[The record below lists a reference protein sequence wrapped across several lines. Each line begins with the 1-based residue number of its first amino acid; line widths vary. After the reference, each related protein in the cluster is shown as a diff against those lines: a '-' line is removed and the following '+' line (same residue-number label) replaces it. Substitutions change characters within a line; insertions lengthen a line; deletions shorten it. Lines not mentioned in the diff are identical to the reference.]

1 MFRNPWISSYH
12 VNHVQPTCGQGFG
25 FKAKTK
31 LCSSTSLPTDALSFQ
46 SDFSLNDKTSL
57 VKSVSDTDAKLLVVL
72 PKVSELKKYF
82 EGPVTKD
89 SGMNR
94 KERIARRL
102 EGIESDAPPALVPG
116 GLVANRMLEEDPP
129 RYTRA
134 SDPCEPCVMV
144 RRYSREE
151 LEAPQKQVSSPDR
164 PPQVKG
170 GVGGGRAEPV
180 LVYVDPVTLTT
191 SSTPTSG
198 PSESTSL
205 SSKAERIARYKA
217 ERRRQLSER
226 YGILLD
232 QEADIDYTP
241 RYRSRHDP
249 DASDQQT
256 AARRDRPEV
265 EAPGREPRV
274 PYRSGVG
281 RVYMRT
287 HPDPAPD
294 STSGP
299 AQSNQAPLPTQERP
313 SRFLERERAMN
324 MENYRRGGAKER
336 SVASRSRTQDQHQPQ
351 QQHHQDAGHK
361 ESSPAST
368 RDYSIAAVPSSPRT
382 ARRASLPS
390 TRYGISPGDL
400 FIEQQAQSI
409 LNRQGLAALSKS
421 DWSLNTDS
429 ESDRQTVVSWPSR
442 IRVRERLSRDE
453 SAQRPPDWSPDR
465 HQANRRR
472 TQGSNA
478 QYAPQ
483 HSEPTQQRTVPQPQP
498 QPQPS
503 PGHHPA
509 HGETAYTPSTSEYQ
523 HSGPAVDSQPYLAMT
538 APSAKLS
545 GPPEVQPRRRV
556 SADQIY
562 ASHREARLEAKQAL
576 KEEAHTEGLLKSRK
590 AVLPSEIRRREK
602 SVDDIHRG
610 RHEDM
615 DWQNNSPERRRMSR
629 NEEDWDRER
638 PRERGRERNI
648 ERIRERG
655 QEHLPSQDSQEERLF
670 RSMQPSHTSVRQ
682 LMRQHQFSESVQHQ
696 EPQIQQP
703 EPPAQPPAQQ
713 QYEPR
718 RRQHAAQ
725 IQQQDPQ
732 RQHQY
737 EHLRQQQD
745 IQRQQQSQ
753 RQQEYELQRQE
764 HQSQQ
769 QDSQKKQQPQ
779 LDEEFEVQ
787 RQHQQAESGHQRFDS
802 AVYLQKGSSLPQ
814 AKHRSLE
821 MSGGPKPKI
830 RTRSMSDIGVSQ
842 HSAMYRME
850 RAAASREA
858 PRTVPA
864 PGIANG
870 DMGTL
875 DTRVSVAQLRHSYLE
890 NANRKPE
897 FEITKVD
904 LSAVEVEPAS
914 SGDRERG
921 TRRPRRYITPGDSR
935 MSERFRT
942 QPITSAERLESDRSR
957 LSPSQLQDPEDEEK
971 LDERA
976 KMSVAAKRSLFREL
990 ERTSDGG
997 VPKPR
1002 SRNAAVERRLR
1013 RVQDRAHTQPVTSR
1027 EVVSASS
1034 DPATSSQP
1042 VGVLINSPTVA
1053 NTSVTSI
1060 SIQASSQ
1067 PGSAVQDQEKE
1078 AQEHQRP
1085 AQASSSGAE
1094 LDSQGLVSDEP
1105 DLSSLTLSE
1114 KMALF
1119 NRLAH
1124 PTGKTAEGAR
1134 GDTRQRR
1141 ANARFQTQPITQGE
1155 VEQEAELA
1163 ETSAVCNGDLE
1174 ANQGEHLKNGGE
1186 IKLEPL
1192 SASLVR
1198 SVAAVTSQA
1207 SVSTVTVAPG
1217 SSGGGGGGD
1226 GDGPRL
1232 GKSAAAPYIPA
1243 QQQASSSTGFHQE
1256 RALRYFSMTQSG
1268 DPGHPEPEPTS
1279 SPLLIESRERAGAPP
1294 APTSSAGH
1302 RQQGEA
1308 VAAAEEEVR
1317 GRQQGGARED
1327 SQGGSVKGKPHSDD
1341 RQQHHQPQHS
1351 TELSSWRGESEP
1363 LPSWRDSQES
1373 RERAE
1378 GGERGRGGYL
1388 REAAAAHSTSTQEQE
1403 RSSGWNKAGIS
1414 DLPDHPSPL
1423 RPLIAK
1429 VSSRTV
1435 SHVSNSQQQQQHT
1448 IVQPPQTLPKPFT
1461 QQPPPTQPKP
1471 PSYVQPQP
1479 YSQPPPTYPKPFTH
1493 SPQTQPKP
1501 QGFIQPLPKPYPQT
1515 GPQTQPKPQVPPQ
1528 TPPKPQSFPQ
1538 ALVKSQSLPLDHS
1551 EDFSRHS
1558 VHSGDLLS
1566 PTESGDQ
1573 LSDGMSTKQMSI
1585 KERVALLKKSG
1596 EEDWRN
1602 RINKK
1607 QEVVKV
1613 ASTEQQ
1619 AQLWETEQTSQKKE
1633 PVFSSTF
1640 SPTISLGQKCQY
1652 IEHHSQTGEEIE
1664 AQMTIEERKQMISTR
1679 EDAWKTKGKGAAN
1692 DSTQYTVAA
1701 RMVKKGLAASSS
1713 VISPILSPVS
1723 TKLKSNM
1730 PAITKPQEEIEAR
1743 PDMESDKK
1751 LDKLESFL
1759 GRLNSKVA
1767 GLQET
1772 TITVTEKAVKEV
1784 MKLDDE
1790 IFSKFYRRVA
1800 EFPHMPT
1807 RIEISEDFDTIFGS
1821 QGPKLTSAMVQHKR
1835 SVRPSRNVQSSKNPL
1850 KMLAAREDIRHEY
1863 TEQRLNVAQVE
1874 SKRMKAEKMNKTSE
1888 YSDAAL
1894 AGLASKENFSSVSLR
1909 SVNISEQMSNNSA
1922 VPYKNLMLMQIKG
1935 RRHVQ
1940 TRLVEPRASSLN
1952 SGDCFLLVTQEH
1964 CFVWIGEFSNVIEK
1978 AKAIDLATYIQTKK
1992 DMGCRANQVQTIE
2005 EGVNPQGP
2013 DTQQFWTVLGGQMAY
2028 QSSGP
2033 PEEDE
2038 QFENA
2043 IVETNCIFRLLDDRL
2058 VPDDDE
2064 WGKVPRS
2071 SLLASKEV
2079 LVFDF
2084 GSEVYVWHG
2093 KEVTLPQRKVAFQ
2106 LAKHLWNGT
2115 FDYTCCDVNPLDPG
2129 GCNTLIPRKGQG
2141 RPDWAIFGRLTEHNE
2156 TILFKEKFV
2165 DWTEAKSPT
2174 PKEGSE
2180 LEPEPKEA
2188 PGRECRPYDAT
2199 LMLPVLQSSIATI
2212 LDGVNIGRGYGPVE
2226 TEDHMRTQEM
2236 STVSVDVWHILEFD
2250 YSRLPRQSIGQFH
2263 EGDAY
2268 VVKWKY
2274 MVSTSVGRRQNP
2286 EARSTGPGKEKCC
2299 YFFWQ
2304 GRHST
2309 VSEKGT
2315 SALMTVEL
2323 DEERGAQVQVQQ
2335 GKEPPCFLQCFNGG
2349 MIVHAG
2355 KREEEEE
2362 NTQSEWRLYCVRGEV
2377 PVEGHLLEVACHCS
2391 SLRSRASMILLNI
2404 NKAVMYLW
2412 HGCKSQLHTRSVGS
2426 TAALKIK
2433 EQCPLEAGLHSSSKV
2448 TIHECDE
2455 GVEPPGFWE
2464 ALGRKDRKAYD
2475 CMLQDPGK
2483 FNFTPRLFQLSST
2496 SGDFVASEFF
2506 HPSRAPDLVSSLP
2519 FLQEELYNA
2528 AQPALFLVDNFHEV
2542 YLWQGWWPQDSEST
2556 GSARIRWDADR
2567 KCAMETVLQYCKEKN
2582 EKKPQKSYLIHA
2594 GLEPLT
2600 FTNMFPSWE
2609 HREDVAEITERE
2621 AEVCNQIILVEDV
2634 LARLCQNTFPLAQ
2647 LQARPLPEGVD
2658 PLRLEIYLSDQ
2669 DFEKALEMK
2678 REEYERLPGWKQVNL
2693 KKARGLF

>member
-12 VNHVQPTCGQGFG
+12 VNHEQPCGQEFG
-25 FKAKTK
+25 SKARAK
-31 LCSSTSLPTDALSFQ
+31 LCSSASFPSETLSFQ
-46 SDFSLNDKTSL
+46 TDFSLGDKTSL
-57 VKSVSDTDAKLLVVL
+57 VKSVSDTDAKLLAVL

-82 EGPVTKD
+82 EGAVTKD
-89 SGMNR
+89 LEMNR

-116 GLVANRMLEEDPP
+116 GLVTNRMLEEDPP

-134 SDPCEPCVMV
+134 SDSCEPCVMV

-151 LEAPQKQVSSPDR
+151 LEAPQKQVSSQDR
-164 PPQVKG
+164 SHQVKG
-170 GVGGGRAEPV
+170 SVGSSRPEPM
-180 LVYVDPVTLTT
+180 LVYVDPVTLST
-191 SSTPTSG
+191 SSTPTTG
-198 PSESTSL
+198 PSDPTSL

-226 YGILLD
+226 YGIHLD

-241 RYRSRHDP
+241 RYRSRRDT
-249 DASDQQT
+249 DVSDRLT
-256 AARRDRPEV
+256 TARRDKDKQEG
-265 EAPGREPRV
+265 EEQGREPRV

-287 HPDPAPD
+287 QPDPTPV
-294 STSGP
+294 STTSSTH
-299 AQSNQAPLPTQERP
+299 SNQAPPPTQERP
-313 SRFLERERAMN
+313 RRFSERERAMN
-324 MENYRRGGAKER
+324 IENYRRGGAQDR
-336 SVASRSRTQDQHQPQ
+336 AITSRARTQELHPPQPQ
-351 QQHHQDAGHK
+351 QQQQQPHHHQDASHQ
-361 ESSPAST
+361 EPSPAST

-409 LNRQGLAALSKS
+409 LNRQG
-421 DWSLNTDS
+421 
-429 ESDRQTVVSWPSR
+429 
-442 IRVRERLSRDE
+442 
-453 SAQRPPDWSPDR
+453 
-465 HQANRRR
+465 
-472 TQGSNA
+472 
-478 QYAPQ
+478 
-483 HSEPTQQRTVPQPQP
+483 
-498 QPQPS
+498 
-503 PGHHPA
+503 
-509 HGETAYTPSTSEYQ
+509 ET
-523 HSGPAVDSQPYLAMT
+523 
-538 APSAKLS
+538 
-545 GPPEVQPRRRV
+545 
-556 SADQIY
+556 
-562 ASHREARLEAKQAL
+562 
-576 KEEAHTEGLLKSRK
+576 
-590 AVLPSEIRRREK
+590 
-602 SVDDIHRG
+602 
-610 RHEDM
+610 
-615 DWQNNSPERRRMSR
+615 
-629 NEEDWDRER
+629 
-638 PRERGRERNI
+638 
-648 ERIRERG
+648 
-655 QEHLPSQDSQEERLF
+655 
-670 RSMQPSHTSVRQ
+670 
-682 LMRQHQFSESVQHQ
+682 
-696 EPQIQQP
+696 
-703 EPPAQPPAQQ
+703 
-713 QYEPR
+713 
-718 RRQHAAQ
+718 
-725 IQQQDPQ
+725 
-732 RQHQY
+732 
-737 EHLRQQQD
+737 
-745 IQRQQQSQ
+745 
-753 RQQEYELQRQE
+753 
-764 HQSQQ
+764 
-769 QDSQKKQQPQ
+769 
-779 LDEEFEVQ
+779 
-787 RQHQQAESGHQRFDS
+787 
-802 AVYLQKGSSLPQ
+802 
-814 AKHRSLE
+814 
-821 MSGGPKPKI
+821 
-830 RTRSMSDIGVSQ
+830 
-842 HSAMYRME
+842 
-850 RAAASREA
+850 
-858 PRTVPA
+858 
-864 PGIANG
+864 
-870 DMGTL
+870 
-875 DTRVSVAQLRHSYLE
+875 
-890 NANRKPE
+890 
-897 FEITKVD
+897 TKVD
-904 LSAVEVEPAS
+904 LSTMEVDPAS
-914 SGDRERG
+914 DRDRG
-921 TRRPRRYITPGDSR
+921 ARRPRRYITPGDSR

-942 QPITSAERLESDRSR
+942 QPITSAERLESDRSC
-957 LSPSQLQDPEDEEK
+957 LSPSKLQDPEDEEK
-971 LDERA
+971 LDDRA

-1013 RVQDRAHTQPVTSR
+1013 RVQDRSHTQPVTNK
-1027 EVVSASS
+1027 EVVNASS

-1042 VGVLINSPTVA
+1042 PGVHTNVTRVPSPTVVS
-1053 NTSVTSI
+1053 TSVASI

-1067 PGSAVQDQEKE
+1067 PSSAVQDQEKE
-1078 AQEHQRP
+1078 TQEHQKP
-1085 AQASSSGAE
+1085 AQALSAGVEGDGQE
-1094 LDSQGLVSDEP
+1094 LMSDEP
-1105 DLSSLTLSE
+1105 DLSTLTLAE

-1119 NRLAH
+1119 NRLAQ

-1155 VEQEAELA
+1155 VEQEAEPPV
-1163 ETSAVCNGDLE
+1163 TSAVCNGDLE
-1174 ANQGEHLKNGGE
+1174 ANQGEHLRNGGE

-1192 SASLVR
+1192 SASLIR

-1207 SVSTVTVAPG
+1207 SVTTVTITPG
-1217 SSGGGGGGD
+1217 SSGVGNDD
-1226 GDGPRL
+1226 GLRP
-1232 GKSAAAPYIPA
+1232 GKSTAVPYIPA
-1243 QQQASSSTGFHQE
+1243 QQQASSTTTSHQE

-1268 DPGHPEPEPTS
+1268 DPGHPEPELNS
-1279 SPLLIESRERAGAPP
+1279 SPLLPESRDRLGAPLG
-1294 APTSSAGH
+1294 PTSSAGH

-1308 VAAAEEEVR
+1308 VEEGWRERQEEEVR
-1317 GRQQGGARED
+1317 GRQQGGAREEIQD
-1327 SQGGSVKGKPHSDD
+1327 GSIKGKLHSPDRD
-1341 RQQHHQPQHS
+1341 RDGRQQQHPQPQQS
-1351 TELSSWRGESEP
+1351 AEPSLWRGESEP
-1363 LPSWRDSQES
+1363 LPSWRAADGHSQES
-1373 RERAE
+1373 REKAE
-1378 GGERGRGGYL
+1378 GGGRGRGGYL
-1388 REAAAAHSTSTQEQE
+1388 REAAHSSSTQEQE
-1403 RSSGWNKAGIS
+1403 RSSGRSQPGIS
-1414 DLPDHPSPL
+1414 DLPDHPAPL

-1435 SHVSNSQQQQQHT
+1435 SHVTSSQPQKQTT
-1448 IVQPPQTLPKPFT
+1448 IQAPQTLPKPFT
-1461 QQPPPTQPKP
+1461 QQPPPTPPKP
-1471 PSYVQPQP
+1471 SVDIHLQP
-1479 YSQPPPTYPKPFTH
+1479 YSQPSQPPPTYPKPFTQ

-1501 QGFIQPLPKPYPQT
+1501 QGFVQPLPKPYPQT
-1515 GPQTQPKPQVPPQ
+1515 APQPQPKPQVPPQ

-1538 ALVKSQSLPLDHS
+1538 ALVKSQSLPLDPS
-1551 EDFSRHS
+1551 EDIGRHS

-1566 PTESGDQ
+1566 PTDSGDR
-1573 LSDGMSTKQMSI
+1573 LSDSMSAKQMSI

-1619 AQLWETEQTSQKKE
+1619 AQLWETEQTCEKKEEGVVVQDYSAVSVSEQLWE

-1652 IEHHSQTGEEIE
+1652 IDHHSQKAGEEIE
-1664 AQMTIEERKQMISTR
+1664 AQMTIEERKQMISIR

-1723 TKLKSNM
+1723 TKLKSSM
-1730 PAITKPQEEIEAR
+1730 PAVNKPQEEIEAR

-1800 EFPHMPT
+1800 EFPRMPT
-1807 RIEISEDFDTIFGS
+1807 RIEINEDFDSIFGS
-1821 QGPKLTSAMVQHKR
+1821 QGPKLTSAMMQHKR
-1835 SVRPSRNVQSSKNPL
+1835 SVRPSRNIQASRNPL

-1863 TEQRLNVAQVE
+1863 TEQRLNVAQLE
-1874 SKRMKAEKMNKTSE
+1874 SKRMKAEKINKTSE
-1888 YSDAAL
+1888 YSEAAL

-1909 SVNISEQMSNNSA
+1909 SINISEQMSNNSA
-1922 VPYKNLMLMQIKG
+1922 VPYKNIMLMQVKG

-1952 SGDCFLLVTQEH
+1952 SGDCFLLVTPEH
-1964 CFVWIGEFSNVIEK
+1964 CMVWMGEFANVIEK
-1978 AKAIDLATYIQTKK
+1978 AKAVDMATFIQTKK

-2005 EGVNPQGP
+2005 EGVNSQGP
-2013 DTQQFWTVLGGQMAY
+2013 DTQQFWTILGGQTAY
-2028 QSSGP
+2028 QPAGP

-2043 IVETNCIFRLLDDRL
+2043 IVETNCIFRLLDDKL

-2093 KEVTLPQRKVAFQ
+2093 KEVTLAQRKVAFQ

-2115 FDYTCCDVNPLDPG
+2115 FDYTCCDINPLDPG

-2156 TILFKEKFV
+2156 TILFKEKFM

-2174 PKEGSE
+2174 PKEGVE
-2180 LEPEPKEA
+2180 LVPEQKEA

-2199 LMLPVLQSSIATI
+2199 LMLPILQSSISTI
-2212 LDGVNIGRGYGPVE
+2212 LEGVNVGRGHGPVE
-2226 TEDHMRTQEM
+2226 TEDHMRTQEIN
-2236 STVSVDVWHILEFD
+2236 TVSVDVWHILEFD

-2286 EARSTGPGKEKCC
+2286 EARSTGPGREKCC

-2404 NKAVMYLW
+2404 NKAIIYLW
-2412 HGCKSQLHTRSVGS
+2412 HGCKTQLHTRSVGN

-2496 SGDFVASEFF
+2496 SGDFVANEFF

-2519 FLQEELYNA
+2519 FLQEDLYNTP
-2528 AQPALFLVDNFHEV
+2528 QPALFLVDNFHEV

-2567 KCAMETVLQYCKEKN
+2567 KCAMETVLHYCKEKN

-2678 REEYERLPGWKQVNL
+2678 REEYEGLPGWKQVNL
-2693 KKARGLF
+2693 KKAKGLF

>member
-12 VNHVQPTCGQGFG
+12 VNLAQPFGQGVESKG
-25 FKAKTK
+25 PTK
-31 LCSSTSLPTDALSFQ
+31 LCSSTSLPTETLSFQ
-46 SDFSLNDKTSL
+46 SDFSLGDKTTL
-57 VKSVSDTDAKLLVVL
+57 VKSVSDTDAKLLAVL

-82 EGPVTKD
+82 ETTVTKD
-89 SGMNR
+89 LDMNR

-102 EGIESDAPPALVPG
+102 EAIESDAPPALVPG

-151 LEAPQKQVSSPDR
+151 LDAPQKQVSSQDKS
-164 PPQVKG
+164 PQVKS
-170 GVGGGRAEPV
+170 GVSSSRPEPV
-180 LVYVDPVTLTT
+180 LVYVDPVTLST
-191 SSTPTSG
+191 SSTHTSG
-198 PSESTSL
+198 STDPTGL

-232 QEADIDYTP
+232 QEPDADYTP
-241 RYRSRHDP
+241 RYRSRREP
-249 DASDQQT
+249 DVPDQQ
-256 AARRDRPEV
+256 ASARRGRQEAEEPEQ
-265 EAPGREPRV
+265 GSRV
-274 PYRSGVG
+274 PYRSGMG
-281 RVYMRT
+281 RVSMRT
-287 HPDPAPD
+287 QPD
-294 STSGP
+294 SAPVSTSSSTP
-299 AQSNQAPLPTQERP
+299 SNQAPPPAQERP
-313 SRFLERERAMN
+313 RRFSEREREMN
-324 MENYRRGGAKER
+324 MENYRRGGAQER
-336 SVASRSRTQDQHQPQ
+336 SVSSRARTQELNPPQ
-351 QQHHQDAGHK
+351 QQPHPQHRDDAQQ
-361 ESSPAST
+361 EPSSSST
-368 RDYSIAAVPSSPRT
+368 RDYSIAAIPSSPRT

-409 LNRQGLAALSKS
+409 LNRQG
-421 DWSLNTDS
+421 
-429 ESDRQTVVSWPSR
+429 
-442 IRVRERLSRDE
+442 IRVKERLPKDE
-453 SAQRPPDWSPDR
+453 TVQRALDWSPDR
-465 HQANRRR
+465 HQANKHHA
-472 TQGSNA
+472 QGNTPRFTSQRPEA
-478 QYAPQ
+478 
-483 HSEPTQQRTVPQPQP
+483 SQQRTIHQPQAS
-498 QPQPS
+498 PS
-503 PGHHPA
+503 HHPA
-509 HGETAYTPSTSEYQ
+509 HGHAAYTPSTLEYQ
-523 HSGPAVDSQPYLAMT
+523 HSEPVVDSQPYMAI
-538 APSAKLS
+538 PVPVPAKL
-545 GPPEVQPRRRV
+545 PVAPEVPPRRRV

-562 ASHREARLEAKQAL
+562 AAHREARLEARQAL
-576 KEEAHTEGLLKSRK
+576 KEEALTEGLLKSRK
-590 AVLPSEIRRREK
+590 AVLPSEIRRRER
-602 SVDDIHRG
+602 SVDDPHRG
-610 RHEDM
+610 RYEDM
-615 DWQNNSPERRRMSR
+615 DWQNSPEWRRRSR
-629 NEEDWDRER
+629 GDEDWDQER
-638 PRERGRERNI
+638 PRQRGRERNV
-648 ERIRERG
+648 ERIRDRG
-655 QEHLPSQDSQEERLF
+655 REALSSHEGQEERVF
-670 RSMQPSHTSVRQ
+670 RSLQPSQNSVRHHPKQ
-682 LMRQHQFSESVQHQ
+682 SETVYHHESLQQEPPVPHKYDPPMQHQYDDSRLPQEPPSRQQESQRRLESQLDKDFNTERQHQ
-696 EPQIQQP
+696 EPSI
-703 EPPAQPPAQQ
+703 
-713 QYEPR
+713 
-718 RRQHAAQ
+718 
-725 IQQQDPQ
+725 PQ
-732 RQHQY
+732 R
-737 EHLRQQQD
+737 
-745 IQRQQQSQ
+745 S
-753 RQQEYELQRQE
+753 
-764 HQSQQ
+764 
-769 QDSQKKQQPQ
+769 
-779 LDEEFEVQ
+779 
-787 RQHQQAESGHQRFDS
+787 DS

-814 AKHRSLE
+814 ARNRSME
-821 MSGGPKPKI
+821 TSGGPKPKI
-830 RTRSMSDIGVSQ
+830 RTRSMSDIGISQ
-842 HSAMYRME
+842 HSAMYHTE
-850 RAAASREA
+850 RAAAGRETTRA
-858 PRTVPA
+858 ANSSGV
-864 PGIANG
+864 ANG
-870 DMGTL
+870 EMGGL

-897 FEITKVD
+897 PESTKVD
-904 LSAVEVEPAS
+904 HSAMEVDPAS
-914 SGDRERG
+914 SSDRDRG
-921 TRRPRRYITPGDSR
+921 TRRPRRYIAPGDSR

-957 LSPSQLQDPEDEEK
+957 ISPSQLQDPEDEEK

-990 ERTSDGG
+990 ERTSEGG

-1002 SRNAAVERRLR
+1002 SRNAAVERRFR
-1013 RVQDRAHTQPVTSR
+1013 RVQDRSHTQPVTNK
-1027 EVVSASS
+1027 EVVNASS
-1034 DPATSSQP
+1034 DPDTSSQP
-1042 VGVLINSPTVA
+1042 VGTHTNVTHIHSPSIVS
-1053 NTSVTSI
+1053 TSMADI
-1060 SIQASSQ
+1060 SVQASSQ
-1067 PGSAVQDQEKE
+1067 PDPGVQNEERETQDH
-1078 AQEHQRP
+1078 HQP
-1085 AQASSSGAE
+1085 TQASEMEG
-1094 LDSQGLVSDEP
+1094 GVSDEP
-1105 DLSSLTLSE
+1105 DLSTLSLSE

-1119 NRLAH
+1119 NRLAN
-1124 PTGKTAEGAR
+1124 TVGKSPEGSR

-1155 VEQEAELA
+1155 VQQEAELPV
-1163 ETSAVCNGDLE
+1163 TSGVCNGDLE

-1192 SASLVR
+1192 TASLVR

-1207 SVSTVTVAPG
+1207 SVSNIP
-1217 SSGGGGGGD
+1217 D
-1226 GDGPRL
+1226 EDDFRP
-1232 GKSAAAPYIPA
+1232 GKSTAIPYIPA
-1243 QQQASSSTGFHQE
+1243 QQQASSAANSHQE

-1268 DPGHPEPEPTS
+1268 DPGHPEAELNS
-1279 SPLLIESRERAGAPP
+1279 SPLLPDSQERVGAPLP
-1294 APTSSAGH
+1294 PILAAGD
-1302 RQQGEA
+1302 RQQG
-1308 VAAAEEEVR
+1308 VAAEEGRRERQEEEVR
-1317 GRQQGGARED
+1317 GRRQGGAREESQDD
-1327 SQGGSVKGKPHSDD
+1327 SVRGKLHSPDRD
-1341 RQQHHQPQHS
+1341 QDGRRRQQHPQHQHFAQ
-1351 TELSSWRGESEP
+1351 SSLWRGESES
-1363 LPSWRDSQES
+1363 LASSWRAAGGESQES
-1373 RERAE
+1373 KEKEE
-1378 GGERGRGGYL
+1378 GEGRDYL
-1388 REAAAAHSTSTQEQE
+1388 REAAHGLSTQEQE
-1403 RSSGWNKAGIS
+1403 RSSGWSQAGIS
-1414 DLPDHPSPL
+1414 DLPDHPASL
-1423 RPLIAK
+1423 RPLIAR
-1429 VSSRTV
+1429 VSSKAV
-1435 SHVSNSQQQQQHT
+1435 SHVSGSQQQPQTTVH
-1448 IVQPPQTLPKPFT
+1448 PPQTLPKPPPT
-1461 QQPPPTQPKP
+1461 LPKPSSDIHLQQQP
-1471 PSYVQPQP
+1471 
-1479 YSQPPPTYPKPFTH
+1479 QPPPTYPKPFTH
-1493 SPQTQPKP
+1493 SPQTQSKP
-1501 QGFIQPLPKPYPQT
+1501 QKFIQPLPKPFPQT
-1515 GPQTQPKPQVPPQ
+1515 APQSAPKPQVPPQ

-1573 LSDGMSTKQMSI
+1573 LSDGMSSKQMSI

-1619 AQLWETEQTSQKKE
+1619 PQLWETEQEDSMVGQDYSAVSVSEQLWE

-1652 IEHHSQTGEEIE
+1652 IDHPSQKIGEDVD
-1664 AQMTIEERKQMISTR
+1664 AQMTIEERKQMISVR

-1723 TKLKSNM
+1723 TKLKSNT
-1730 PAITKPQEEIEAR
+1730 PAVNKPQEEIEAKAS
-1743 PDMESDKK
+1743 MESDKK
-1751 LDKLESFL
+1751 LDKLENFL

-1790 IFSKFYRRVA
+1790 IFSKFYRRVS
-1800 EFPHMPT
+1800 EFPRMPT
-1807 RIEISEDFDTIFGS
+1807 RIEITEDFDSIFGS
-1821 QGPKLTSAMVQHKR
+1821 QAPKLTSAMVQHKR
-1835 SVRPSRNVQSSKNPL
+1835 SVRPSRNVQASRNPL

-1863 TEQRLNVAQVE
+1863 TEQRLNVAQLE
-1874 SKRMKAEKMNKTSE
+1874 SKRMKAEKTTKTSE
-1888 YSDAAL
+1888 YSEAAL
-1894 AGLASKENFSSVSLR
+1894 AGLASKENFSNVSLR
-1909 SVNISEQMSNNSA
+1909 NINVSEQMSNNST
-1922 VPYKNLMLMQIKG
+1922 VPYKNVMLMQIKG
-1935 RRHVQ
+1935 RRRVQ

-1952 SGDCFLLVTQEH
+1952 SGDCFVLVTAEH
-1964 CFVWIGEFSNVIEK
+1964 CIVWMGEFSNVIEK
-1978 AKAIDLATYIQTKK
+1978 AKATDLATFIQTKK

-2005 EGVNPQGP
+2005 EAAAQGP
-2013 DTQQFWTVLGGQMAY
+2013 DTQQFWSILGGQTTY
-2028 QSSGP
+2028 QSAGP

-2043 IVETNCIFRLLDDRL
+2043 IVETNCIFRLIDDKL

-2064 WGKVPRS
+2064 WGKVPRC
-2071 SLLASKEV
+2071 SLLESKEV

-2093 KEVTLPQRKVAFQ
+2093 KEVTLAQRKVAFQ
-2106 LAKHLWNGT
+2106 LAKHLWNGM
-2115 FDYTCCDVNPLDPG
+2115 FDYTCCDINPLDPG

-2141 RPDWAIFGRLTEHNE
+2141 RPDWAVFGRLTEHNE
-2156 TILFKEKFV
+2156 TILFKEKFM
-2165 DWTEAKSPT
+2165 DWTELKLPS
-2174 PKEGSE
+2174 PKEGGE
-2180 LEPEPKEA
+2180 LLPEHKEA
-2188 PGRECRPYDAT
+2188 PGRQCRPYDAT
-2199 LMLPVLQSSIATI
+2199 LMLPVLQSSVCTI
-2212 LDGVNIGRGYGPVE
+2212 MDGVNVGRGYGPVE
-2226 TEDHMRTQEM
+2226 TEDHMRLQEI

-2286 EARSTGPGKEKCC
+2286 EARSSGPGKEKCC

-2304 GRHST
+2304 GRHSS

-2404 NKAVMYLW
+2404 NKAIMYLW
-2412 HGCKSQLHTRSVGS
+2412 HGCKTQLHTRSVGN

-2496 SGDFVASEFF
+2496 SGEFVASEFF

-2519 FLQEELYNA
+2519 FLQEDLYNA

-2567 KCAMETVLQYCKEKN
+2567 KCAMETVLQYCREKN

-2621 AEVCNQIILVEDV
+2621 AEVCHQIILVEDV

-2658 PLRLEIYLSDQ
+2658 PLRLEVYLSNQ
-2669 DFEKALEMK
+2669 DFEKALEMT
-2678 REEYERLPGWKQVNL
+2678 REEYESLPGWKQVNV
-2693 KKARGLF
+2693 KKAKGLF

>member
-1 MFRNPWISSYH
+1 M
-12 VNHVQPTCGQGFG
+12 
-25 FKAKTK
+25 
-31 LCSSTSLPTDALSFQ
+31 
-46 SDFSLNDKTSL
+46 
-57 VKSVSDTDAKLLVVL
+57 
-72 PKVSELKKYF
+72 
-82 EGPVTKD
+82 
-89 SGMNR
+89 

-134 SDPCEPCVMV
+134 SDPCEPCVMGKHGTIT
-144 RRYSREE
+144 
-151 LEAPQKQVSSPDR
+151 Q
-164 PPQVKG
+164 
-170 GVGGGRAEPV
+170 RAK
-180 LVYVDPVTLTT
+180 Y
-191 SSTPTSG
+191 
-198 PSESTSL
+198 SESTSL

-294 STSGP
+294 STSV
-299 AQSNQAPLPTQERP
+299 L
-313 SRFLERERAMN
+313 
-324 MENYRRGGAKER
+324 
-336 SVASRSRTQDQHQPQ
+336 
-351 QQHHQDAGHK
+351 
-361 ESSPAST
+361 SSKK
-368 RDYSIAAVPSSPRT
+368 VV
-382 ARRASLPS
+382 
-390 TRYGISPGDL
+390 
-400 FIEQQAQSI
+400 
-409 LNRQGLAALSKS
+409 ALS
-421 DWSLNTDS
+421 LNCNLS
-429 ESDRQTVVSWPSR
+429 VPYAFLYPR

-556 SADQIY
+556 SA
-562 ASHREARLEAKQAL
+562 
-576 KEEAHTEGLLKSRK
+576 
-590 AVLPSEIRRREK
+590 
-602 SVDDIHRG
+602 
-610 RHEDM
+610 
-615 DWQNNSPERRRMSR
+615 
-629 NEEDWDRER
+629 
-638 PRERGRERNI
+638 
-648 ERIRERG
+648 
-655 QEHLPSQDSQEERLF
+655 
-670 RSMQPSHTSVRQ
+670 
-682 LMRQHQFSESVQHQ
+682 
-696 EPQIQQP
+696 
-703 EPPAQPPAQQ
+703 
-713 QYEPR
+713 
-718 RRQHAAQ
+718 
-725 IQQQDPQ
+725 
-732 RQHQY
+732 
-737 EHLRQQQD
+737 
-745 IQRQQQSQ
+745 
-753 RQQEYELQRQE
+753 
-764 HQSQQ
+764 
-769 QDSQKKQQPQ
+769 
-779 LDEEFEVQ
+779 
-787 RQHQQAESGHQRFDS
+787 ESGHQRFDS

-897 FEITKVD
+897 FYEPKNN
-904 LSAVEVEPAS
+904 PAS

-942 QPITSAERLESDRSR
+942 QPITSAEH
-957 LSPSQLQDPEDEEK
+957 LQQTMMFAYFQVPDFIHPGEVG
-971 LDERA
+971 A
-976 KMSVAAKRSLFREL
+976 IANSFTNILFQEL

-1078 AQEHQRP
+1078 
-1085 AQASSSGAE
+1085 

-1155 VEQEAELA
+1155 VEQ
-1163 ETSAVCNGDLE
+1163 
-1174 ANQGEHLKNGGE
+1174 LKNGGE

-1256 RALRYFSMTQSG
+1256 RAT
-1268 DPGHPEPEPTS
+1268 PVE
-1279 SPLLIESRERAGAPP
+1279 
-1294 APTSSAGH
+1294 H
-1302 RQQGEA
+1302 R
-1308 VAAAEEEVR
+1308 
-1317 GRQQGGARED
+1317 
-1327 SQGGSVKGKPHSDD
+1327 
-1341 RQQHHQPQHS
+1341 
-1351 TELSSWRGESEP
+1351 
-1363 LPSWRDSQES
+1363 
-1373 RERAE
+1373 E
-1378 GGERGRGGYL
+1378 GGGNGEPYLTPAWGR
-1388 REAAAAHSTSTQEQE
+1388 
-1403 RSSGWNKAGIS
+1403 
-1414 DLPDHPSPL
+1414 PDTFSC
-1423 RPLIAK
+1423 K
-1429 VSSRTV
+1429 
-1435 SHVSNSQQQQQHT
+1435 NFFF
-1448 IVQPPQTLPKPFT
+1448 PF
-1461 QQPPPTQPKP
+1461 
-1471 PSYVQPQP
+1471 V
-1479 YSQPPPTYPKPFTH
+1479 
-1493 SPQTQPKP
+1493 
-1501 QGFIQPLPKPYPQT
+1501 
-1515 GPQTQPKPQVPPQ
+1515 
-1528 TPPKPQSFPQ
+1528 
-1538 ALVKSQSLPLDHS
+1538 
-1551 EDFSRHS
+1551 
-1558 VHSGDLLS
+1558 
-1566 PTESGDQ
+1566 
-1573 LSDGMSTKQMSI
+1573 
-1585 KERVALLKKSG
+1585 RVALLKKSG

-1652 IEHHSQTGEEIE
+1652 IEHHSQVRTCIKHAPMGSMYWRCIFLTGEEIE

-2180 LEPEPKEA
+2180 LEPEPK
-2188 PGRECRPYDAT
+2188 CRPYDAT

-2669 DFEKALEMK
+2669 DFEVALEMK

>member
-1 MFRNPWISSYH
+1 
-12 VNHVQPTCGQGFG
+12 
-25 FKAKTK
+25 
-31 LCSSTSLPTDALSFQ
+31 
-46 SDFSLNDKTSL
+46 
-57 VKSVSDTDAKLLVVL
+57 
-72 PKVSELKKYF
+72 
-82 EGPVTKD
+82 
-89 SGMNR
+89 
-94 KERIARRL
+94 
-102 EGIESDAPPALVPG
+102 PALVPG

-134 SDPCEPCVMV
+134 SDPCEPFGS
-144 RRYSREE
+144 SR
-151 LEAPQKQVSSPDR
+151 P
-164 PPQVKG
+164 
-170 GVGGGRAEPV
+170 EPM
-180 LVYVDPVTLTT
+180 LVYVDPVTLST

-198 PSESTSL
+198 PTDPTSL

-241 RYRSRHDP
+241 RYRSRRDP
-249 DASDQQT
+249 ETSGRPT
-256 AARRDRPEV
+256 TARRDKDRQ
-265 EAPGREPRV
+265 EAEEPGREPKV

-281 RVYMRT
+281 R
-287 HPDPAPD
+287 
-294 STSGP
+294 
-299 AQSNQAPLPTQERP
+299 
-313 SRFLERERAMN
+313 RERAMN
-324 MENYRRGGAKER
+324 MENYRRGANQER
-336 SVASRSRTQDQHQPQ
+336 SDAAHQEP
-351 QQHHQDAGHK
+351 
-361 ESSPAST
+361 SSAPT
-368 RDYSIAAVPSSPRT
+368 RDYSIAAVPNSPRT

-400 FIEQQAQSI
+400 FIEQQAQ
-409 LNRQGLAALSKS
+409 K
-421 DWSLNTDS
+421 
-429 ESDRQTVVSWPSR
+429 
-442 IRVRERLSRDE
+442 
-453 SAQRPPDWSPDR
+453 PP
-465 HQANRRR
+465 
-472 TQGSNA
+472 T
-478 QYAPQ
+478 
-483 HSEPTQQRTVPQPQP
+483 
-498 QPQPS
+498 
-503 PGHHPA
+503 
-509 HGETAYTPSTSEYQ
+509 
-523 HSGPAVDSQPYLAMT
+523 
-538 APSAKLS
+538 
-545 GPPEVQPRRRV
+545 
-556 SADQIY
+556 
-562 ASHREARLEAKQAL
+562 
-576 KEEAHTEGLLKSRK
+576 
-590 AVLPSEIRRREK
+590 
-602 SVDDIHRG
+602 
-610 RHEDM
+610 
-615 DWQNNSPERRRMSR
+615 
-629 NEEDWDRER
+629 
-638 PRERGRERNI
+638 
-648 ERIRERG
+648 
-655 QEHLPSQDSQEERLF
+655 
-670 RSMQPSHTSVRQ
+670 
-682 LMRQHQFSESVQHQ
+682 
-696 EPQIQQP
+696 
-703 EPPAQPPAQQ
+703 QQ

-718 RRQHAAQ
+718 KRQHSAQ
-725 IQQQDPQ
+725 IQQQDPP
-732 RQHQY
+732 RQHQFD
-737 EHLRQQQD
+737 HSRQPQEP
-745 IQRQQQSQ
+745 QRQQHSQ
-753 RQQEYELQRQE
+753 RQQEYEIQRHE
-764 HQSQQ
+764 PPSQQ
-769 QDSQKKQQPQ
+769 QDSQRKQQEPQ
-779 LDEEFEVQ
+779 LAEEFEPQ
-787 RQHQQAESGHQRFDS
+787 RQQQKLDPSGHQGFDS
-802 AVYLQKGSSLPQ
+802 AVYLQK
-814 AKHRSLE
+814 
-821 MSGGPKPKI
+821 GPKPKI

-850 RAAASREA
+850 RAAASRETS
-858 PRTVPA
+858 R
-864 PGIANG
+864 GIPPSGMANG
-870 DMGTL
+870 EMGTL

-897 FEITKVD
+897 LYVQWHG
-904 LSAVEVEPAS
+904 L
-914 SGDRERG
+914 
-921 TRRPRRYITPGDSR
+921 
-935 MSERFRT
+935 
-942 QPITSAERLESDRSR
+942 L
-957 LSPSQLQDPEDEEK
+957 DEEK

-1013 RVQDRAHTQPVTSR
+1013 RVQDRSHTQPVTNR
-1027 EVVSASS
+1027 EVVNE
-1034 DPATSSQP
+1034 Q
-1042 VGVLINSPTVA
+1042 
-1053 NTSVTSI
+1053 
-1060 SIQASSQ
+1060 
-1067 PGSAVQDQEKE
+1067 
-1078 AQEHQRP
+1078 QRP
-1085 AQASSSGAE
+1085 AQALSSGVE
-1094 LDSQGLVSDEP
+1094 GDGLEPVSDEP
-1105 DLSSLTLSE
+1105 DLSTLSLAE

-1124 PTGKTAEGAR
+1124 PTGKTTEGAR

-1141 ANARFQTQPITQGE
+1141 ANTRFQTQPITQGE
-1155 VEQEAELA
+1155 VEQ
-1163 ETSAVCNGDLE
+1163 V
-1174 ANQGEHLKNGGE
+1174 QK
-1186 IKLEPL
+1186 
-1192 SASLVR
+1192 
-1198 SVAAVTSQA
+1198 
-1207 SVSTVTVAPG
+1207 
-1217 SSGGGGGGD
+1217 
-1226 GDGPRL
+1226 
-1232 GKSAAAPYIPA
+1232 
-1243 QQQASSSTGFHQE
+1243 
-1256 RALRYFSMTQSG
+1256 ALRYFSMTQSG
-1268 DPGHPEPEPTS
+1268 DPGHPEPELDS
-1279 SPLLIESRERAGAPP
+1279 SLLLPESRERVGAPP
-1294 APTSSAGH
+1294 APTSSSGH

-1308 VAAAEEEVR
+1308 VEGGWREQQEEEVR
-1317 GRQQGGARED
+1317 GRQQGGAREEI
-1327 SQGGSVKGKPHSDD
+1327 QGGSIKGKPHSPDRNRD
-1341 RQQHHQPQHS
+1341 GRQQQQQQHPQPQHS
-1351 TELSSWRGESEP
+1351 AEPALWRGESEP
-1363 LPSWRDSQES
+1363 LPSWRAADGDSQES

-1378 GGERGRGGYL
+1378 GGGRGRGGYL
-1388 REAAAAHSTSTQEQE
+1388 REAALFSLTYNREGH
-1403 RSSGWNKAGIS
+1403 RIIVLKIK
-1414 DLPDHPSPL
+1414 
-1423 RPLIAK
+1423 LIHLK
-1429 VSSRTV
+1429 
-1435 SHVSNSQQQQQHT
+1435 
-1448 IVQPPQTLPKPFT
+1448 LFL
-1461 QQPPPTQPKP
+1461 
-1471 PSYVQPQP
+1471 SYV
-1479 YSQPPPTYPKPFTH
+1479 
-1493 SPQTQPKP
+1493 
-1501 QGFIQPLPKPYPQT
+1501 
-1515 GPQTQPKPQVPPQ
+1515 
-1528 TPPKPQSFPQ
+1528 
-1538 ALVKSQSLPLDHS
+1538 
-1551 EDFSRHS
+1551 
-1558 VHSGDLLS
+1558 
-1566 PTESGDQ
+1566 
-1573 LSDGMSTKQMSI
+1573 
-1585 KERVALLKKSG
+1585 RVALLKKSG

-1619 AQLWETEQTSQKKE
+1619 AQLWETEQTSQKK
-1633 PVFSSTF
+1633 
-1640 SPTISLGQKCQY
+1640 
-1652 IEHHSQTGEEIE
+1652 TGEDTE

-1701 RMVKKGLAASSS
+1701 RMVKK
-1713 VISPILSPVS
+1713 
-1723 TKLKSNM
+1723 
-1730 PAITKPQEEIEAR
+1730 EIEAR

-1751 LDKLESFL
+1751 LDKLETFL

-1800 EFPHMPT
+1800 EFPRMPT

-1835 SVRPSRNVQSSKNPL
+1835 SVRPSRNVQASRNPL

-1863 TEQRLNVAQVE
+1863 TEQRLNVAQLE
-1874 SKRMKAEKMNKTSE
+1874 SKRMRAEKKELNKTSE
-1888 YSDAAL
+1888 YSEAAL
-1894 AGLASKENFSSVSLR
+1894 AGLASKENFSNVSLR
-1909 SVNISEQMSNNSA
+1909 SINISEQMSNNSA

-1952 SGDCFLLVTQEH
+1952 SGDCFLLVTPER
-1964 CFVWIGEFSNVIEK
+1964 CFVWIGEFANVIEK
-1978 AKAIDLATYIQTKK
+1978 AKAIDLATFIQTKK

-2013 DTQQFWTVLGGQMAY
+2013 DNQQFWSILGGQTAY
-2028 QSSGP
+2028 QPAGP

-2043 IVETNCIFRLLDDRL
+2043 IVETNCIFRLLDDKL

-2064 WGKVPRS
+2064 WGKVPHS

-2093 KEVTLPQRKVAFQ
+2093 KEVTLAQRKVAFQ

-2115 FDYTCCDVNPLDPG
+2115 FDYTCCDINPLDPG

-2165 DWTEAKSPT
+2165 DWTEATPPT
-2174 PKEGSE
+2174 PKEGGE
-2180 LEPEPKEA
+2180 LVPEQKEA

-2199 LMLPVLQSSIATI
+2199 LMLPVLQSSISTI
-2212 LDGVNIGRGYGPVE
+2212 LEGVNVGRGYGPVE
-2226 TEDHMRTQEM
+2226 TEDHMRTQEI

-2349 MIVHAG
+2349 MIIHAG

-2404 NKAVMYLW
+2404 NKAIIYLW
-2412 HGCKSQLHTRSVGS
+2412 HGCKTQLHTRSVGN
-2426 TAALKIK
+2426 TAAHKIK

-2496 SGDFVASEFF
+2496 SGEFVATEFF
-2506 HPSRAPDLVSSLP
+2506 HLSRAPDLVSSLP
-2519 FLQEELYNA
+2519 FLQEDLYNA
-2528 AQPALFLVDNFHEV
+2528 PQPALFLVDNFHEV

-2567 KCAMETVLQYCKEKN
+2567 KCAMETVLQYCKGKERG
-2582 EKKPQKSYLIHA
+2582 PQKSYLIHA

-2669 DFEKALEMK
+2669 DFEKALEMS

-2693 KKARGLF
+2693 KKAKGLF

>member
-12 VNHVQPTCGQGFG
+12 VNHVEHCGQGFG
-25 FKAKTK
+25 SNAPSK
-31 LCSSTSLPTDALSFQ
+31 LCSSVSLPTDALSFQ
-46 SDFSLNDKTSL
+46 SDFSLGNKTTL
-57 VKSVSDTDAKLLVVL
+57 VKSVSDTDAKLLAAL

-82 EGPVTKD
+82 EGAVPKD
-89 SGMNR
+89 LGMNR

-151 LEAPQKQVSSPDR
+151 LEAPLKQVSSPDR
-164 PPQVKG
+164 SAQVKG
-170 GVGGGRAEPV
+170 GVGSGRQEPK
-180 LVYVDPVTLTT
+180 LVYVDPVSLST

-198 PSESTSL
+198 ATDTTSL
-205 SSKAERIARYKA
+205 TSKAERIARYKA

-232 QEADIDYTP
+232 QEADMDYTP
-241 RYRSRHDP
+241 RYRSRRDH
-249 DASDQQT
+249 DASDRQT
-256 AARRDRPEV
+256 TTRRDRQ
-265 EAPGREPRV
+265 EAEEPGQESRV

-287 HPDPAPD
+287 HPDPTPVN
-294 STSGP
+294 TSSP
-299 AQSNQAPLPTQERP
+299 AHTNQAPPPTQERS
-313 SRFLERERAMN
+313 SRFSERERAMN
-324 MENYRRGGAKER
+324 MENYRRGGAQEHQ
-336 SVASRSRTQDQHQPQ
+336 VTSRTRTHEQHPPEPQ
-351 QQHHQDAGHK
+351 QQQYPHHHQDAAHQ
-361 ESSPAST
+361 EPSPAST

-382 ARRASLPS
+382 GRRASLPS

-409 LNRQGLAALSKS
+409 LNRQGLAALSQS
-421 DWSLNTDS
+421 EWSLNTDS
-429 ESDRQTVVSWPSR
+429 ESDAQTVSSLPSR

-453 SAQRPPDWSPDR
+453 TVQRPLEWSPD
-465 HQANRRR
+465 NR
-472 TQGSNA
+472 QGSRHRARRNTT
-478 QYAPQ
+478 QFSPQ
-483 HSEPTQQRTVPQPQP
+483 RSESTQQRTVPQSQHSADHQP
-498 QPQPS
+498 V
-503 PGHHPA
+503 
-509 HGETAYTPSTSEYQ
+509 HGQTAYPPSAHEYQ
-523 HSGPAVDSQPYLAMT
+523 HSGPAVAHEPYLAMP
-538 APSAKLS
+538 APVATAKLP
-545 GPPEVQPRRRV
+545 GPPEVPPRRRV
-556 SADQIY
+556 SADQIF
-562 ASHREARLEAKQAL
+562 AAHKEARLEARQAL

-590 AVLPSEIRRREK
+590 AVLPSEIRRRER

-610 RHEDM
+610 HHEDM
-615 DWQNNSPERRRMSR
+615 DWQNYSPQRRRRSR
-629 NEEDWDRER
+629 GEEDWDRER

-648 ERIRERG
+648 DRVRERG
-655 QEHLPSQDSQEERLF
+655 REHLSGHDSQEERVF
-670 RSMQPSHTSVRQ
+670 RSVQPSHSSVRQ
-682 LMRQHQFSESVQHQ
+682 QLRQQQTSEPVYHQ
-696 EPQIQQP
+696 EPQMQLQEP
-703 EPPAQPPAQQ
+703 EN
-713 QYEPR
+713 R
-718 RRQHAAQ
+718 NRQHQ

-732 RQHQY
+732 RQHQFD
-737 EHLRQQQD
+737 HFRQPQEPH
-745 IQRQQQSQ
+745 RQLQSQ
-753 RQQEYELQRQE
+753 RQQENELQRQE
-764 HQSQQ
+764 PHSQLQDSRRRQEPQQNEEFEPQRRQQ
-769 QDSQKKQQPQ
+769 QDP
-779 LDEEFEVQ
+779 
-787 RQHQQAESGHQRFDS
+787 SGQQRFDS
-802 AVYLQKGSSLPQ
+802 AIYLQKGSSLPQ
-814 AKHRSLE
+814 AKHRSME
-821 MSGGPKPKI
+821 MSGGPKPKT
-830 RTRSMSDIGVSQ
+830 RTRSMSDIGISQ
-842 HSAMYRME
+842 HSAMYRLE
-850 RAAASREA
+850 RAAANRESSRIA
-858 PRTVPA
+858 PPS
-864 PGIANG
+864 GMANG

-897 FEITKVD
+897 FETTKVE
-904 LSAVEVEPAS
+904 LSAMEVDPAS
-914 SGDRERG
+914 PADRDRG
-921 TRRPRRYITPGDSR
+921 ARRPRRYITPGESR

-957 LSPSQLQDPEDEEK
+957 LSPSQLQDAEDEEK

-990 ERTSDGG
+990 ERTSEGG

-1013 RVQDRAHTQPVTSR
+1013 RVQDRSHTQPVTNR
-1027 EVVSASS
+1027 EVVNASS

-1042 VGVLINSPTVA
+1042 VGIHTHVPSPTVVST
-1053 NTSVTSI
+1053 NVTSI

-1067 PGSAVQDQEKE
+1067 PGQEQE
-1078 AQEHQRP
+1078 IHNFQEHQKP
-1085 AQASSSGAE
+1085 GPSAGME
-1094 LDSQGLVSDEP
+1094 GDELVSEEP
-1105 DLSSLTLSE
+1105 DLSTLTLAE

-1124 PTGKTAEGAR
+1124 TAGKTAEGTR

-1141 ANARFQTQPITQGE
+1141 ANTRFQTQPITQGE
-1155 VEQEAELA
+1155 VEKEAEPPV
-1163 ETSAVCNGDLE
+1163 TSAVCNNDLE
-1174 ANQGEHLKNGGE
+1174 AIQEEHLKNGGE

-1198 SVAAVTSQA
+1198 SVAAVTSEA
-1207 SVSTVTVAPG
+1207 SVTSVTMTPV
-1217 SSGGGGGGD
+1217 SSGIRDDGGLH
-1226 GDGPRL
+1226 P
-1232 GKSAAAPYIPA
+1232 GKSTAIPYIPA
-1243 QQQASSSTGFHQE
+1243 QQQASSNTTSHQE

-1268 DPGHPEPEPTS
+1268 DPGHPESELNS
-1279 SPLLIESRERAGAPP
+1279 SPLLPESRERVG
-1294 APTSSAGH
+1294 APTSSTSH
-1302 RQQGEA
+1302 RRQGEA
-1308 VAAAEEEVR
+1308 EEEGWRDRQEEEVR
-1317 GRQQGGARED
+1317 GRQQGGAKEENQD
-1327 SQGGSVKGKPHSDD
+1327 SSIKGKPHSPD
-1341 RQQHHQPQHS
+1341 RDREEGQLQQHPQLQHS
-1351 TELSSWRGESEP
+1351 AKPSLWRGETEP
-1363 LPSWRDSQES
+1363 VPSWRAADGDSQES
-1373 RERAE
+1373 KERAE
-1378 GGERGRGGYL
+1378 GGGRGRGGYL
-1388 REAAAAHSTSTQEQE
+1388 REAAVAHSSSTQELHLTE
-1403 RSSGWNKAGIS
+1403 RSSGRSQAGIS
-1414 DLPDHPSPL
+1414 DLQDQSTSL

-1435 SHVSNSQQQQQHT
+1435 SHVSSSQQQPQHV
-1448 IVQPPQTLPKPFT
+1448 VQPPQTLPKPFT
-1461 QQPPPTQPKP
+1461 QQPPPTQPKSQ
-1471 PSYVQPQP
+1471 SYIQP
-1479 YSQPPPTYPKPFTH
+1479 SQPPPTYPKTFTQ

-1501 QGFIQPLPKPYPQT
+1501 QGFLQSLPKPYPQT
-1515 GPQTQPKPQVPPQ
+1515 PPQPQPKSQVPPQ

-1558 VHSGDLLS
+1558 IHSGDLLS

-1573 LSDGMSTKQMSI
+1573 LSDGMSSKQMSI

-1613 ASTEQQ
+1613 ASSEQQ
-1619 AQLWETEQTSQKKE
+1619 AQLWETEQTYQKKEEGVVVQEYSAVSVSEQLWE

-1640 SPTISLGQKCQY
+1640 SPPISLGQKCQY
-1652 IEHHSQTGEEIE
+1652 IDHHSQKSGEEID

-1723 TKLKSNM
+1723 TKLKSSM
-1730 PAITKPQEEIEAR
+1730 PAVNKPQEEIEAR
-1743 PDMESDKK
+1743 PEMESDKK

-1772 TITVTEKAVKEV
+1772 TLTVTEKAVKEV

-1800 EFPHMPT
+1800 EFPRMPT
-1807 RIEISEDFDTIFGS
+1807 RIEINEDFDAIFGS

-1835 SVRPSRNVQSSKNPL
+1835 SVRPSRNVQSSRNPL

-1863 TEQRLNVAQVE
+1863 TEQRLNVAQLE
-1874 SKRMKAEKMNKTSE
+1874 SKRIKTEKINKTSE
-1888 YSDAAL
+1888 YSEAAL
-1894 AGLASKENFSSVSLR
+1894 AGLASKENFSNVNLR

-1922 VPYKNLMLMQIKG
+1922 VPYKNLMLMHIKG

-1952 SGDCFLLVTQEH
+1952 SGDCFLLVTPEH
-1964 CFVWIGEFSNVIEK
+1964 CFVWIGEFSNVIER
-1978 AKAIDLATYIQTKK
+1978 AKARDLATFIQTKK

-2013 DTQQFWTVLGGQMAY
+2013 DTQQFWTILRGQASY
-2028 QSSGP
+2028 QSVGP

-2043 IVETNCIFRLLDDRL
+2043 IVETNCIFRLLDDKL

-2071 SLLASKEV
+2071 SLLTSKEV

-2093 KEVTLPQRKVAFQ
+2093 KEVTLAQRKVAFQ

-2115 FDYTCCDVNPLDPG
+2115 FDYTCCDINPLDPG

-2156 TILFKEKFV
+2156 TILFKEKFM
-2165 DWTEAKSPT
+2165 DWTEAKSPL
-2174 PKEGSE
+2174 PKEECE
-2180 LEPEPKEA
+2180 LVPEQKEA
-2188 PGRECRPYDAT
+2188 PGRDCRPYDAT
-2199 LMLPVLQSSIATI
+2199 LMLPVLQSSVSTI
-2212 LDGVNIGRGYGPVE
+2212 LDGVNVGRGHGPVE
-2226 TEDHMRTQEM
+2226 TEDHMRTQEI

-2274 MVSTSVGRRQNP
+2274 TVTTSVGRRQNP
-2286 EARSTGPGKEKCC
+2286 EARSSGPGKEKCC

-2304 GRHST
+2304 GRYST

-2335 GKEPPCFLQCFNGG
+2335 GREPPCFLQCFNGG

-2404 NKAVMYLW
+2404 NKAIIYLW
-2412 HGCKSQLHTRSVGS
+2412 HGCKTQLHTRGVGN

-2496 SGDFVASEFF
+2496 SGEFVASESF

-2519 FLQEELYNA
+2519 FLQEDLYNA
-2528 AQPALFLVDNFHEV
+2528 PQPALFLVDNFHEV
-2542 YLWQGWWPQDSEST
+2542 YLWQGWWPQESECT

-2582 EKKPQKSYLIHA
+2582 DKKSQKSYLIHA

-2669 DFEKALEMK
+2669 DFETKL
-2678 REEYERLPGWKQVNL
+2678 
-2693 KKARGLF
+2693 

>member
-1 MFRNPWISSYH
+1 
-12 VNHVQPTCGQGFG
+12 
-25 FKAKTK
+25 
-31 LCSSTSLPTDALSFQ
+31 
-46 SDFSLNDKTSL
+46 
-57 VKSVSDTDAKLLVVL
+57 
-72 PKVSELKKYF
+72 
-82 EGPVTKD
+82 
-89 SGMNR
+89 MNR

-116 GLVANRMLEEDPP
+116 GLVTNRMLEEDPP

-134 SDPCEPCVMV
+134 SDSCEPCVMV

-151 LEAPQKQVSSPDR
+151 LEAPQKQVSSQDR
-164 PPQVKG
+164 SHQVKG
-170 GVGGGRAEPV
+170 GVGSSRPEPM
-180 LVYVDPVTLTT
+180 LVYVDPVTLST
-191 SSTPTSG
+191 SSTPTTG
-198 PSESTSL
+198 PSDPTSL

-226 YGILLD
+226 YGIHLD

-241 RYRSRHDP
+241 RYRSRRDT
-249 DASDQQT
+249 DVSDRLT
-256 AARRDRPEV
+256 TARRDKDKQEG
-265 EAPGREPRV
+265 EEQGREPRV

-287 HPDPAPD
+287 QPDPTPV
-294 STSGP
+294 STASSTH
-299 AQSNQAPLPTQERP
+299 SNQAPPPTQERP
-313 SRFLERERAMN
+313 RRFSERERAMN
-324 MENYRRGGAKER
+324 IENYRRGGAQDR
-336 SVASRSRTQDQHQPQ
+336 AITSRARTQELHPPQPQ
-351 QQHHQDAGHK
+351 QQQQQPHHHQEASHQ
-361 ESSPAST
+361 EPSPAST

-409 LNRQGLAALSKS
+409 LNRQG
-421 DWSLNTDS
+421 
-429 ESDRQTVVSWPSR
+429 
-442 IRVRERLSRDE
+442 
-453 SAQRPPDWSPDR
+453 
-465 HQANRRR
+465 
-472 TQGSNA
+472 
-478 QYAPQ
+478 
-483 HSEPTQQRTVPQPQP
+483 
-498 QPQPS
+498 
-503 PGHHPA
+503 
-509 HGETAYTPSTSEYQ
+509 ET
-523 HSGPAVDSQPYLAMT
+523 
-538 APSAKLS
+538 
-545 GPPEVQPRRRV
+545 
-556 SADQIY
+556 
-562 ASHREARLEAKQAL
+562 
-576 KEEAHTEGLLKSRK
+576 
-590 AVLPSEIRRREK
+590 
-602 SVDDIHRG
+602 
-610 RHEDM
+610 
-615 DWQNNSPERRRMSR
+615 
-629 NEEDWDRER
+629 
-638 PRERGRERNI
+638 
-648 ERIRERG
+648 
-655 QEHLPSQDSQEERLF
+655 
-670 RSMQPSHTSVRQ
+670 
-682 LMRQHQFSESVQHQ
+682 
-696 EPQIQQP
+696 
-703 EPPAQPPAQQ
+703 
-713 QYEPR
+713 
-718 RRQHAAQ
+718 
-725 IQQQDPQ
+725 
-732 RQHQY
+732 
-737 EHLRQQQD
+737 
-745 IQRQQQSQ
+745 
-753 RQQEYELQRQE
+753 
-764 HQSQQ
+764 
-769 QDSQKKQQPQ
+769 
-779 LDEEFEVQ
+779 
-787 RQHQQAESGHQRFDS
+787 
-802 AVYLQKGSSLPQ
+802 
-814 AKHRSLE
+814 
-821 MSGGPKPKI
+821 
-830 RTRSMSDIGVSQ
+830 
-842 HSAMYRME
+842 
-850 RAAASREA
+850 
-858 PRTVPA
+858 
-864 PGIANG
+864 
-870 DMGTL
+870 
-875 DTRVSVAQLRHSYLE
+875 
-890 NANRKPE
+890 
-897 FEITKVD
+897 TKVD
-904 LSAVEVEPAS
+904 LSAMEVDPAS
-914 SGDRERG
+914 GSDRDRG
-921 TRRPRRYITPGDSR
+921 ARRPRRYITPGDSR

-942 QPITSAERLESDRSR
+942 QPITSAERLESDRSC
-957 LSPSQLQDPEDEEK
+957 LSPSKLQDPEDEEK
-971 LDERA
+971 LDDRA

-1013 RVQDRAHTQPVTSR
+1013 RVQDRSHTQPVTNK
-1027 EVVSASS
+1027 EVVNAS
-1034 DPATSSQP
+1034 
-1042 VGVLINSPTVA
+1042 
-1053 NTSVTSI
+1053 

-1067 PGSAVQDQEKE
+1067 PSSAVQDQEKE
-1078 AQEHQRP
+1078 TQEHQKP
-1085 AQASSSGAE
+1085 AQAPSAGVEGDGQE
-1094 LDSQGLVSDEP
+1094 LMSDEP
-1105 DLSSLTLSE
+1105 DLSTLTLAE

-1119 NRLAH
+1119 NRLAQ

-1155 VEQEAELA
+1155 VEQLR
-1163 ETSAVCNGDLE
+1163 
-1174 ANQGEHLKNGGE
+1174 KGGE

-1192 SASLVR
+1192 SASLIR

-1207 SVSTVTVAPG
+1207 SVTTVTITPG
-1217 SSGGGGGGD
+1217 SSGVGD
-1226 GDGPRL
+1226 DDGLRP
-1232 GKSAAAPYIPA
+1232 GKSTAVPYIPA
-1243 QQQASSSTGFHQE
+1243 QQQASSTTTSHQE

-1268 DPGHPEPEPTS
+1268 DPGHPEPELNS
-1279 SPLLIESRERAGAPP
+1279 SPLLPESRDRLGAPLG
-1294 APTSSAGH
+1294 PTSSAGH

-1308 VAAAEEEVR
+1308 VEEGWRERQEEEVR
-1317 GRQQGGARED
+1317 GRQQGGAREEIQD
-1327 SQGGSVKGKPHSDD
+1327 GSIKGKLHSPDRD
-1341 RQQHHQPQHS
+1341 RDGRQQQHPQPQQS
-1351 TELSSWRGESEP
+1351 AEPSLWRGESEP
-1363 LPSWRDSQES
+1363 LPSWRAADGHSQES
-1373 RERAE
+1373 REKAE
-1378 GGERGRGGYL
+1378 GGGRGRGGYL
-1388 REAAAAHSTSTQEQE
+1388 REAAHSSSTQEQE
-1403 RSSGWNKAGIS
+1403 RSSGRSQPGIS
-1414 DLPDHPSPL
+1414 DLPDHPAPL

-1435 SHVSNSQQQQQHT
+1435 SHVTSSQPQKQTT
-1448 IVQPPQTLPKPFT
+1448 IQAPQTLPKPFT
-1461 QQPPPTQPKP
+1461 QQPPPTPPKP
-1471 PSYVQPQP
+1471 SVDIHLQP
-1479 YSQPPPTYPKPFTH
+1479 YSQPSQPPPTYPKPFTQ

-1501 QGFIQPLPKPYPQT
+1501 QGFVQPLPKPYPQT
-1515 GPQTQPKPQVPPQ
+1515 APQPQPKPQVPPQ

-1538 ALVKSQSLPLDHS
+1538 ALVKSQSLPLDPS
-1551 EDFSRHS
+1551 EDIGRHS

-1566 PTESGDQ
+1566 PTDSGDR
-1573 LSDGMSTKQMSI
+1573 LSDGMSAKQMSI

-1619 AQLWETEQTSQKKE
+1619 AQLWETEQTCEKK
-1633 PVFSSTF
+1633 
-1640 SPTISLGQKCQY
+1640 KA
-1652 IEHHSQTGEEIE
+1652 GEEIE
-1664 AQMTIEERKQMISTR
+1664 AQMTIEERKQMISIR

-1723 TKLKSNM
+1723 TKLKSSM
-1730 PAITKPQEEIEAR
+1730 PAVNKPQEEIEAR

-1800 EFPHMPT
+1800 EFPRMPT
-1807 RIEISEDFDTIFGS
+1807 RIEINEDFDSIFGS
-1821 QGPKLTSAMVQHKR
+1821 QGPKLTSAMMQHKR
-1835 SVRPSRNVQSSKNPL
+1835 SVRPSRNIQASRNPL

-1863 TEQRLNVAQVE
+1863 TEQRLNVAQLE
-1874 SKRMKAEKMNKTSE
+1874 SKRMKAEKINKTSE
-1888 YSDAAL
+1888 YSEAAL

-1909 SVNISEQMSNNSA
+1909 SINISEQMSNNSA
-1922 VPYKNLMLMQIKG
+1922 VPYKNVMLMQVKG

-1952 SGDCFLLVTQEH
+1952 SGDCFLLVTPEH
-1964 CFVWIGEFSNVIEK
+1964 CMVWMGEFANVIEK
-1978 AKAIDLATYIQTKK
+1978 AKAVDMATFIQTKK

-2005 EGVNPQGP
+2005 EGVNSQGP
-2013 DTQQFWTVLGGQMAY
+2013 DTQQFWTILGGQTAY
-2028 QSSGP
+2028 QPAGP

-2043 IVETNCIFRLLDDRL
+2043 IVETNCIFRLLDDKL

-2093 KEVTLPQRKVAFQ
+2093 KEVTLAQRKVAFQ

-2115 FDYTCCDVNPLDPG
+2115 FDYTCCDINPLDPG

-2156 TILFKEKFV
+2156 TILFKEKFM

-2174 PKEGSE
+2174 PKEGVE
-2180 LEPEPKEA
+2180 LVPEQKEA

-2199 LMLPVLQSSIATI
+2199 LMLPILQSSISTI
-2212 LDGVNIGRGYGPVE
+2212 LEGVNVGRGHGPVE
-2226 TEDHMRTQEM
+2226 TEDHMRTQEIN
-2236 STVSVDVWHILEFD
+2236 TVSVDVWHILEFD

-2286 EARSTGPGKEKCC
+2286 EARSTGPGREKCC

-2404 NKAVMYLW
+2404 NKAIIYLW
-2412 HGCKSQLHTRSVGS
+2412 HGCKTQLHTRSVGN

-2455 GVEPPGFWE
+2455 GVEPPSFWE

-2496 SGDFVASEFF
+2496 SGDFVANEFF

-2519 FLQEELYNA
+2519 FLQEDLYNTP
-2528 AQPALFLVDNFHEV
+2528 QPALFLVDNFHEV

-2669 DFEKALEMK
+2669 DFENKL
-2678 REEYERLPGWKQVNL
+2678 
-2693 KKARGLF
+2693 